1 MLTKL
6 GTPLEETYVK
16 IYCGGKW
23 LGRPYGAM
31 RRGRAAAFLAE
42 ITRVLGLKTRHRQ
55 LELPNV
61 KKNNVLVFNIN
72 NLTTTGSVNNNS

>member
-6 GTPLEETYVK
+6 GTPLEETYFK

-31 RRGRAAAFLAE
+31 RRGRAAAFAAKL
-42 ITRVLGLKTRHRQ
+42 TDVLGLSMKYVVH
-55 LELPNV
+55 V
-61 KKNNVLVFNIN
+61 VH
-72 NLTTTGSVNNNS
+72 